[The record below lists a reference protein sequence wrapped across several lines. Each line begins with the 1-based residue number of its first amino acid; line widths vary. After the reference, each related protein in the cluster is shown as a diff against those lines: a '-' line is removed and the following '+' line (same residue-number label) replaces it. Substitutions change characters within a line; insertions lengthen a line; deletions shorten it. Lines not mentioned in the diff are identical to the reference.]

1 MGSRNTPGDP
11 FLPKTYPMQNAPISV
26 PGAGRTLEAY
36 LALPEERAGPHAA
49 VIVIHEIFGPDRHI
63 QDVARRFA
71 REGYV
76 ALAPNL
82 FTGEIQRL
90 LTPEAIATGFGFLRG
105 LPPEVQRDP
114 PQIQA
119 RIAALPPEKRAALGA
134 LMKIQDPAQHT
145 KFAQDLRA
153 VADYLRGRSD
163 VEARKI
169 ASVGFC
175 FGGAMSGRLAS
186 ADPDLAA
193 AVIFYGNSPPAE
205 EIPRI
210 RCPVLGLYGAED
222 HRITDTIPKFAQ
234 EAKEAGVRLTYHI
247 YPGAPHAFFNDTR
260 AELYRA
266 EAAVDAWKRVQAF
279 LRTELGR

>member
-1 MGSRNTPGDP
+1 
-11 FLPKTYPMQNAPISV
+11 MQNAPISV
-26 PGAGRTLEAY
+26 PGEGRTLEAY
-36 LALPEERAGPHAA
+36 LALPEERTGPHPA

-71 REGYV
+71 REGYI
-76 ALAPNL
+76 AIAPNL
-82 FTGEIQRL
+82 FTGEIQPL

-114 PQIQA
+114 AQIQA
-119 RIAALPPEKRAALGA
+119 RIAALPPEKRAALAA
-134 LMKIQDPAQHT
+134 LMKIQDPAQHA

-153 VADYLRGRSD
+153 VARYLRGRSD
-163 VEARKI
+163 VEPRKV

-175 FGGAMSGRLAS
+175 FGGAMSGRLAC

-193 AVIFYGNSPPAE
+193 AVIFYGNAPPADQ
-205 EIPRI
+205 IPHI
-210 RCPVLGLYGAED
+210 RCPLLGLYGAED
-222 HRITDTIPKFAQ
+222 HRITDTIPKFAE

-260 AELYRA
+260 VELYRA

-279 LRTELGR
+279 LRTEFGR